1 MCTDGRLKN
10 RKSYTRDSY
19 KDVLLSFSYA
29 IVSQSAPNKKGGG
42 GGGRGIFKSNILV
55 CTKRQK
61 AIYENRKHETTNGI
75 KICHLN
81 GAIIPPK
88 DC

>member
-42 GGGRGIFKSNILV
+42 GEAEGSLSRTFSCVRKG
-55 CTKRQK
+55 KRPFMRTGNTRLLM
-61 AIYENRKHETTNGI
+61 E
-75 KICHLN
+75 
-81 GAIIPPK
+81 
-88 DC
+88 